1 MSALKA
7 ALESFINDK
16 GGGDRLFF
24 TPLPDVVVMRTSQ
37 TVLPEDAQHMLY
49 TPALCV
55 VAQGAKQ
62 IRVGDDEFDYNEGN
76 ALVVSVELPGF
87 GCVTRATAAKPY
99 LGMTIGFDIA
109 LMREVMEQLKTPPR
123 PTSDRLGVF
132 IQELSDPM
140 QDCVVRLAR
149 VLATPDAIPILYPS
163 IIKELY
169 FWLLT
174 GPNGGEICKIVKT
187 DSHTRRI
194 ADAIHMVRRDFTR
207 PIRVEEM
214 AETARM
220 SPSSF
225 HQHFKTM
232 TAMSPLQY
240 LKQLRLLEARRLMV
254 TQALGVTSAAFH
266 VGYESAS
273 QFSREYTRMFGR
285 PPKQDAQALK
295 ARVVPA

>member
-7 ALESFINDK
+7 ALEEFVDGR
-16 GGGDRLFF
+16 GGGDRVFF
-24 TPLPDVVVMRTSQ
+24 TPIPDVVVMRTSQ
-37 TVLPEDAQHMLY
+37 TVLPEDSQHMLY

-62 IRVGDDEFDYNEGN
+62 IRVGDDVFDYQEGN

-99 LGMTIGFDIA
+99 LGLTIGFDIA
-109 LMREVMEQLKTPPR
+109 LMRDVLEQLKTPPR
-123 PTSDRLGVF
+123 PSADRLGVF
-132 IQELSDPM
+132 IQELNAPM

-149 VLATPDAIPILYPS
+149 LLATPDAIPVLYPG
-163 IIKELY
+163 IVRELY

-174 GPNGGEICKIVKT
+174 GPHGGEISKIVRT

-220 SPSSF
+220 SASSF
-225 HQHFKTM
+225 HQHFKTI

-240 LKQLRLLEARRLMV
+240 LKQVRLLEARRLMV
-254 TQALGVTSAAFH
+254 TQAIGVTTAAFQ

-273 QFSREYTRMFGR
+273 QFSREYARMFGR
-285 PPKQDAQALK
+285 PPKQDAEALK